1 MCGCVIDIIF
11 VVVLAV
17 LKKNYTRLC
26 QCLPQDYMNTVN
38 KIKQLLRLSDDVLS
52 NLTNL
57 PTADLINENIIV
69 LLMTGIKSD
78 IDALQFCD
86 IMESLMDRKSS
97 TDIEILRNGKCRC
110 TIHDLCMYKHY
121 IVQITWHECVAHVN
135 VMPIQKLL

>member
-1 MCGCVIDIIF
+1 
-11 VVVLAV
+11 
-17 LKKNYTRLC
+17 
-26 QCLPQDYMNTVN
+26 MNTVN

-86 IMESLMDRKSS
+86 IMESLMDSKSS
-97 TDIEILRNGKCRC
+97 TDIEILRNGKFGA
-110 TIHDLCMYKHY
+110 IIMH
-121 IVQITWHECVAHVN
+121 N
-135 VMPIQKLL
+135 S